1 MKPEVEKFVT
11 QYNRRVDWDMEILS
25 KINLELIKDNKCAK
39 DIVDT
44 FLTDEKIYA
53 TDCDLENAQVYKLN
67 TDDNKYEMRVYNKS
81 YCGSFFYWIIFD
93 QDKESYIKERLKL
106 INETR
111 DRLCKEK
118 LAKIKELSDDL
129 SCIYNFYTN

>member
-1 MKPEVEKFVT
+1 MKSEVEKFVT

-39 DIVDT
+39 EIIDT
-44 FLTDEKIYA
+44 YLTDEKIYA
-53 TDCDLENAQVYKLN
+53 AECDLENAQVYKLN
-67 TDDNKYEMRVYNKS
+67 SGDNKYEMRVYNKS
-81 YCGSFFYWIIFD
+81 YCCSFFYWIVFD

-106 INETR
+106 IDEMR

-129 SCIYNFYTN
+129 GCIHGFYTD